1 MILTKRLRPV
11 AMEKKSTTLIS
22 LVSRRERGPN
32 GSEFLV
38 RDFSSRSNG
47 QIRSKQL
54 LGFSYDPFVDGVSEG
69 IHADETDQTESKVEG
84 IEDGKT
90 SVVANFQGITPME
103 KVMLRDSS
111 SLPLLVGSVAL
122 RCKVMVMGHED
133 QSLLPFFTEPEEQ
146 IHDFL
151 AGFVIRF
158 PDGSSARIIGGRDGP
173 GNGHALAFASR
184 RVGK

>member
-1 MILTKRLRPV
+1 MILTKRFRPLGPT

-22 LVSRRERGPN
+22 SVPEGRRRPN

-69 IHADETDQTESKVEG
+69 IHADETDQESKVEG

-90 SVVANFQGITPME
+90 SVVANLPQGIAPDE
-103 KVMLRDSS
+103 SHARDSS
-111 SLPLLVGSVAL
+111 NLPLLRV
-122 RCKVMVMGHED
+122 KVRSH
-133 QSLLPFFTEPEEQ
+133 
-146 IHDFL
+146 
-151 AGFVIRF
+151 
-158 PDGSSARIIGGRDGP
+158 
-173 GNGHALAFASR
+173 
-184 RVGK
+184 